1 MKLRISLT
9 PIISKNTEEDVK
21 MNSIYLNIFYIF
33 IVIAV
38 VLLALSILLFI
49 RFNIPK
55 VVGDISG
62 ANIKKALK
70 KSREI
75 NEKSGKKEYKA
86 SKVNQQRGK
95 ITDDINNTKNKKN
108 IAYGSISTEDLKI
121 PSQSNTEDSNATT
134 VLNNEL
140 TTVLGDNS
148 TTVLS
153 NNQTNQTT
161 VLDNNENA
169 IQNQIYSDDLPDVEV
184 SGFVVEEDISF
195 TESNEVIV

>member
-1 MKLRISLT
+1 
-9 PIISKNTEEDVK
+9 
-21 MNSIYLNIFYIF
+21 MNSMYLNIFYIF

-38 VLLALSILLFI
+38 VLLLLSIFLFI

-55 VVGDISG
+55 VIGDITG
-62 ANIKKALK
+62 ANSKKAIKKT
-70 KSREI
+70 REL

-95 ITDDINNTKNKKN
+95 ITDDINNKKSKTN
-108 IAYGSISTEDLKI
+108 IKFGNISTQDLET
-121 PSQSNTEDSNATT
+121 PSHNNSGNSDSTT
-134 VLNNEL
+134 VLSNEA

-153 NNQTNQTT
+153 NMPTDQTT
-161 VLDNNENA
+161 VLGVNEITVDNKFD
-169 IQNQIYSDDLPDVEV
+169 DDLSEIEI
-184 SGFVVEEDISF
+184 SEFVIEEDVSF